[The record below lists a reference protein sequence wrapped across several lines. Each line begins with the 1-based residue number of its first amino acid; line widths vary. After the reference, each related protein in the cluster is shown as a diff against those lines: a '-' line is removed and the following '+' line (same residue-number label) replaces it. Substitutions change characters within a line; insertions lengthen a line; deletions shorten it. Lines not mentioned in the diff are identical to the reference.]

1 MWAALLFIAVPCRF
15 DGRRVIG
22 RSRCR
27 SPGSIHKSAMARQR
41 GNAGD
46 TGRQSRPDE
55 RYKLNLWICVK
66 CPNFCL
72 YLRLSSPYATIW
84 PVTGQPQAMAD
95 QCQPICTLCYRL
107 CRFDVITRSVQI
119 VDIFKIGSSHIM
131 LKIKNGVTLFH
142 KTKQTIYYVLSS
154 NKTSSFTCSLYPF
167 IFTRIGSLRAT
178 QKSKKTSLLMT
189 RRTETGSSS

>member
-131 LKIKNGVTLFH
+131 LKIKTELHYSIKRNKRFIMFYLLIKHLLLLVPYILLF
-142 KTKQTIYYVLSS
+142 
-154 NKTSSFTCSLYPF
+154 
-167 IFTRIGSLRAT
+167 LR
-178 QKSKKTSLLMT
+178 
-189 RRTETGSSS
+189 E